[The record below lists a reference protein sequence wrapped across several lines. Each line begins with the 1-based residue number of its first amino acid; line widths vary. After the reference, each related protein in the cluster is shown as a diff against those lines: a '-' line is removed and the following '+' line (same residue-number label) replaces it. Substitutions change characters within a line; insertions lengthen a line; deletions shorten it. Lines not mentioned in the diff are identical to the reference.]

1 MEPAPSRA
9 EVEYILEHLAEYLEP
24 APSLSDCLS
33 VFAGLRP
40 LIRARPGESTASLSR
55 EHAVVVDPSRLVS
68 LIGGKWTTFRL
79 MGEDTIDTA
88 VRVGTL
94 SPAERKDRLWILGS
108 PRPSEGVN
116 SNSSDPLHV
125 YGSEREELEKLCRE
139 TPALAHPIHPRLP
152 YRMVQVIWAVREE
165 YARTVEDVL
174 SRRTR
179 ALILDASASIEAAP
193 AVARQMARELGKD
206 VSWEEDQARAYSQL
220 ARNYMVENLS
230 D

>member
-1 MEPAPSRA
+1 MELHSSAIVGTQSS
-9 EVEYILEHLAEYLEP
+9 EVILE
-24 APSLSDCLS
+24 S
-33 VFAGLRP
+33 
-40 LIRARPGESTASLSR
+40 
-55 EHAVVVDPSRLVS
+55 
-68 LIGGKWTTFRL
+68 FRL

-125 YGSEREELEKLCRE
+125 YGSEREELENLCRE
-139 TPALAHPIHPRLP
+139 TPALARPIHPRLP

-179 ALILDASASIEAAP
+179 APRLWP
-193 AVARQMARELGKD
+193 K
-206 VSWEEDQARAYSQL
+206 
-220 ARNYMVENLS
+220 
-230 D
+230 